1 MSSSSSSNNPSSS
14 SISDDPTHR
23 DRVTISKLADSTAV
37 IRMTNKEPIT
47 PAVRTKHRNFGPWF
61 LTVAEG
67 PILPIDHIDTLEKK
81 LNLKSMPDMIFSD
94 NLFSISYKTPD
105 PSLPNKNPLCE
116 KNFNN
121 KPSDFSLCFTAEEA
135 LKGIESEADTY
146 EWISVASASNWQKT
160 RDLSKAPIKNQGNWT
175 FSSTYQG
182 NLKSLDNKLEYE
194 PAPENHEIDYS
205 RLKDRSNPIAVSEDL
220 VLYEDELD
228 DNGQSQVRLRFRLMK
243 DCFFLLLRC
252 YVRIDGVLIRLIETR
267 IFCLRFGELFLNTF
281 FRQKSK
287 KTYSKI
293 PTIGQ
298 KLIVKITVVLLLG
311 Y

>member
-1 MSSSSSSNNPSSS
+1 MS
-14 SISDDPTHR
+14 
-23 DRVTISKLADSTAV
+23 
-37 IRMTNKEPIT
+37 E
-47 PAVRTKHRNFGPWF
+47 
-61 LTVAEG
+61 
-67 PILPIDHIDTLEKK
+67 
-81 LNLKSMPDMIFSD
+81 LK
-94 NLFSISYKTPD
+94 
-105 PSLPNKNPLCE
+105 
-116 KNFNN
+116 
-121 KPSDFSLCFTAEEA
+121 
-135 LKGIESEADTY
+135 
-146 EWISVASASNWQKT
+146 
-160 RDLSKAPIKNQGNWT
+160 
-175 FSSTYQG
+175 
-182 NLKSLDNKLEYE
+182 YE